1 MMIMNNPHG
10 DHYKPKKLK
19 LIVSYFWFLKK
30 NPIFKYRKKT
40 MMHMGIPSHRL
51 ALRTHTGLG
60 HALKLGPFR
69 FSVTNTN
76 SYWSCQRTKWLL
88 MVEDLGCSNNL
99 SPNFTKCAY
108 IYIYIHSSQQRIHVE
123 EHLPFVNCDTWKSFV
138 PTPHIQIH
146 WWWTPILA
154 ASVPHC
160 FYWVRNKVFHTLCV
174 RDRDLNKNWTTL
186 KDVTSTF
193 TTSLA
198 LSIS

>member
-19 LIVSYFWFLKK
+19 LIISYFWFLKK

-51 ALRTHTGLG
+51 ALSTHTGLG

-88 MVEDLGCSNNL
+88 IVEDLGCSKNL

-108 IYIYIHSSQQRIHVE
+108 IYIYTVHSRESTWRNICHLWIVIHESHL
-123 EHLPFVNCDTWKSFV
+123 HLPHISKSTGDGLQF
-138 PTPHIQIH
+138 
-146 WWWTPILA
+146 
-154 ASVPHC
+154 
-160 FYWVRNKVFHTLCV
+160 
-174 RDRDLNKNWTTL
+174 
-186 KDVTSTF
+186 
-193 TTSLA
+193 
-198 LSIS
+198 